1 MSLLKSIRARL
12 APKPPAPLTDFAIVV
27 QERPDGTMA
36 LLVKVSK
43 TKPNER
49 EEKKVF
55 AITDRLDPRL
65 ESYLRELADA
75 ERSRR
80 LSAPR
85 AKRTKPQPA
94 KAQLLFEL

>member
-1 MSLLKSIRARL
+1 MSLLKTISARF
-12 APKPPAPLTDFAIVV
+12 APKAPAPLTEFAIVV
-27 QERPDGTMA
+27 QERKDGTMA
-36 LLVKVSK
+36 LLVTVLK
-43 TKPNER
+43 TTPNER

-85 AKRTKPQPA
+85 TKRAKPQPT